1 MQPYHSKM
9 NESTKAPMEWSDI
22 RVFLAIART
31 GTLMAA
37 ARQTGLS
44 QPTMGRRLKALE
56 ASLSLTLFQRTSDG
70 FVLTAEGES
79 VLGHAER
86 MEEQALAFQRE
97 LAGSAQQQL
106 EGSLRVSSS
115 DWFGVHVLSPVLA
128 GFLKQHPGV
137 GIELLTDA
145 RLLNLARREAD
156 LVFRI
161 QPFDE
166 PYILQRKLMHMDY
179 ALYAA
184 AGQPHPVAG
193 DGEGSALVTLD
204 SAYRDFPDAV
214 WLRRMLPKAG
224 AAVRRRCRP
233 CRAAHCTGRANARTG
248 ARRAGRTAAGARRV
262 ARLSPRPAAPRAA
275 ARPGRRDHRGT
286 GVMRRP
292 PRRR

>member
-1 MQPYHSKM
+1 M
-9 NESTKAPMEWSDI
+9 NESPAASMEWSDI
-22 RVFLAIART
+22 KVFLAIART

-37 ARQTGLS
+37 ARQTGQS

-97 LAGSAQQQL
+97 LEGREQRL
-106 EGSLRVSSS
+106 EGALRVSSS
-115 DWFGVHVLSPVLA
+115 DWFGVYVLSPMLA
-128 GFLKQHPGV
+128 GFLRQHPGV
-137 GIELLTDA
+137 SIELLTDA

-179 ALYAA
+179 ALYTA

-204 SAYRDFPDAV
+204 GAYRDFPDAV
-214 WLRRMLPKAG
+214 WLRRLLPKA
-224 AAVRRRCRP
+224 
-233 CRAAHCTGRANARTG
+233 
-248 ARRAGRTAAGARRV
+248 RTAFGSNNREAQ
-262 ARLSPRPAAPRAA
+262 ARLCAAGIGLAVLPVALGSQTPGIERVDLGEAP
-275 ARPGRRDHRGT
+275 PGRDVWLGYHRDL
-286 GVMRRP
+286 RRLA
-292 PRRR
+292 RLRALIDQTIDTLAQAS

>member
-1 MQPYHSKM
+1 M
-9 NESTKAPMEWSDI
+9 NDIPLEWSDI
-22 RVFLAIART
+22 KVFLAIART

-37 ARQTGLS
+37 ARQIGLS

-97 LAGSAQQQL
+97 LEGREQRL
-106 EGSLRVSSS
+106 EGALRVSSS
-115 DWFGVHVLSPVLA
+115 DWFGVYVLSPMLA
-128 GFLKQHPGV
+128 GFIRQHPGV
-137 GIELLTDA
+137 SVELLTDA

-179 ALYAA
+179 AVFGAT
-184 AGQPHPVAG
+184 GQEAPKPG
-193 DGEGSALVTLD
+193 DGTGSALVTLD
-204 SAYRDFPDAV
+204 TAYSDFPDAV
-214 WLRRMLPKAG
+214 WLRRMLP
-224 AAVRRRCRP
+224 
-233 CRAAHCTGRANARTG
+233 NARVAFASNNREVQ
-248 ARRAGRTAAGARRV
+248 ARLCAAGTGLAVLPAALGDQTPGLQRIDLGEAPPGRDVWLGYHRDLRRL
-262 ARLSPRPAAPRAA
+262 ARLRALIDCA
-275 ARPGRRDHRGT
+275 IEAL
-286 GVMRRP
+286 VS
-292 PRRR
+292 

>member
-1 MQPYHSKM
+1 
-9 NESTKAPMEWSDI
+9 MEWSDVK
-22 RVFLAIART
+22 VFLAIART

-56 ASLSLTLFQRTSDG
+56 ASLSLALFQRTSDG

-97 LAGSAQQQL
+97 LEGREQRL
-106 EGSLRVSSS
+106 EGALRVSSS
-115 DWFGVHVLSPVLA
+115 DWFGVYVLSPMLA
-128 GFLKQHPGV
+128 GFIRQHPGV
-137 GIELLTDA
+137 SVELLTDA

-179 ALYAA
+179 AVFGT
-184 AGQPHPVAG
+184 AGQEAPKAG
-193 DGEGSALVTLD
+193 DGAGSALVTLD
-204 SAYRDFPDAV
+204 TAYRDFPDAV
-214 WLRRMLPKAG
+214 WLRRMLP
-224 AAVRRRCRP
+224 
-233 CRAAHCTGRANARTG
+233 NARVAFASNNREVQ
-248 ARRAGRTAAGARRV
+248 ARLCAAGTGLAVLPVALGDQTPGLQRIDLGEAPPGRDVWLGYHRDLRRL
-262 ARLSPRPAAPRAA
+262 ARLRALIDCTIETLA
-275 ARPGRRDHRGT
+275 S
-286 GVMRRP
+286 
-292 PRRR
+292 

>member
-1 MQPYHSKM
+1 M
-9 NESTKAPMEWSDI
+9 NDTPMEWSDVK
-22 RVFLAIART
+22 VFLAIART

-37 ARQTGLS
+37 ARQIGLS

-97 LAGSAQQQL
+97 LEGREQRL

-115 DWFGVHVLSPVLA
+115 DWFGVYVLSPMLA
-128 GFLKQHPGV
+128 GFIRQHPGV
-137 GIELLTDA
+137 SVELLTDA

-166 PYILQRKLMHMDY
+166 PYILQRKLMRTEY
-179 ALYAA
+179 ALFGADGRKA
-184 AGQPHPVAG
+184 PKPG
-193 DGEGSALVTLD
+193 DGTGTALVTLD
-204 SAYRDFPDAV
+204 TAYRDFPDVV
-214 WLRRMLPKAG
+214 WLRRMLP
-224 AAVRRRCRP
+224 
-233 CRAAHCTGRANARTG
+233 NARVAFASNSREVQ
-248 ARRAGRTAAGARRV
+248 ARLCAAGTGLAVLPVALGDQTPGLRRIDLGEAPPGRDV
-262 ARLSPRPAAPRAA
+262 WLGYHRDLRRLARLRALIDCTIEA
-275 ARPGRRDHRGT
+275 LAS
-286 GVMRRP
+286 
-292 PRRR
+292 

>member
-1 MQPYHSKM
+1 M
-9 NESTKAPMEWSDI
+9 NDTPMEWSDVK
-22 RVFLAIART
+22 VFLAIART

-37 ARQTGLS
+37 ARQIGLS

-97 LAGSAQQQL
+97 LQGSEQRL

-115 DWFGVHVLSPVLA
+115 DWFGVYVLSPMLA
-128 GFLKQHPGV
+128 GFIRQHPGV
-137 GIELLTDA
+137 SVELLTDT

-179 ALYAA
+179 AVFGAQ
-184 AGQPHPVAG
+184 GQEAPKPG
-193 DGEGSALVTLD
+193 DGTGTALVTLD
-204 SAYRDFPDAV
+204 TAYRDFPDVV
-214 WLRRMLPKAG
+214 WLRRMLP
-224 AAVRRRCRP
+224 
-233 CRAAHCTGRANARTG
+233 NARIAFASNSREVQ
-248 ARRAGRTAAGARRV
+248 ARLCAAGIGLAVLPVALGDQTPGLRRIELGESPPGRDV
-262 ARLSPRPAAPRAA
+262 WLGYHRDLRRLARLRALIDCMIDA
-275 ARPGRRDHRGT
+275 LAS
-286 GVMRRP
+286 
-292 PRRR
+292 

>member
-1 MQPYHSKM
+1 
-9 NESTKAPMEWSDI
+9 MEWSDVK
-22 RVFLAIART
+22 VFLAIART

-37 ARQTGLS
+37 ARQIGLS

-97 LAGSAQQQL
+97 LQGSEQQL

-115 DWFGVHVLSPVLA
+115 DWFGVYVLSPMLA
-128 GFLKQHPGV
+128 GFIRRHPGV
-137 GIELLTDA
+137 SVELLTDT

-179 ALYAA
+179 AVFGTE
-184 AGQPHPVAG
+184 GQEAPTAG
-193 DGEGSALVTLD
+193 DGTGTALVTLD
-204 SAYRDFPDAV
+204 TAYRDFPDVV
-214 WLRRMLPKAG
+214 WLRRMLP
-224 AAVRRRCRP
+224 
-233 CRAAHCTGRANARTG
+233 NARIAFASNSREVQ
-248 ARRAGRTAAGARRV
+248 ARLCAAGTGLAVLPVALGGQTPGLRRIDLGEAPPGRDV
-262 ARLSPRPAAPRAA
+262 WLGYHRDLRRLARLRALIDCTIEA
-275 ARPGRRDHRGT
+275 LAS
-286 GVMRRP
+286 
-292 PRRR
+292 

>member
-1 MQPYHSKM
+1 M
-9 NESTKAPMEWSDI
+9 NDIPLEWSDI
-22 RVFLAIART
+22 KVFLAIART

-37 ARQTGLS
+37 ARQIGLS

-97 LAGSAQQQL
+97 LEGREQRL
-106 EGSLRVSSS
+106 EGALRVSSS
-115 DWFGVHVLSPVLA
+115 DWFGVYVLSPMLA
-128 GFLKQHPGV
+128 GFIRQHPGV
-137 GIELLTDA
+137 SVELLTDA

-179 ALYAA
+179 AVFGAT
-184 AGQPHPVAG
+184 GQEAPKPG
-193 DGEGSALVTLD
+193 DGTGSALVTLD
-204 SAYRDFPDAV
+204 TAYSDFPDAV
-214 WLRRMLPKAG
+214 WLRRVLP
-224 AAVRRRCRP
+224 
-233 CRAAHCTGRANARTG
+233 NARVAFASNNREVQ
-248 ARRAGRTAAGARRV
+248 ARLCAAGTGLAVLPAALGDQTPGLQRIDLGEAPPGRDVWLGYHRDLRRL
-262 ARLSPRPAAPRAA
+262 ARLRALIDCA
-275 ARPGRRDHRGT
+275 IEAL
-286 GVMRRP
+286 VS
-292 PRRR
+292 